1 MLKPSL
7 QLKLSQQQKMSPQ
20 MQQNIGLLLLPALD
34 IKELIQSSLDENIML
49 EIDELQANQVTDGA
63 SFAIAPE
70 ESVASNA
77 DNPIDLDQTNIVSD
91 EEWSDRQV
99 TSESDAPTNFEYSHN
114 TDDISSPSGKTLTD
128 HLLWQLEIESLNTKG
143 MIIGR
148 VVIDAID
155 DNGYLQDSIEDIL
168 KTLSPEIQS
177 DTEEIEAIIGRIQ
190 KFDPA
195 GVAARSL
202 SECILLQLNE
212 LGHLAPELKLAKTIA
227 HKLDSIPTPAE
238 LNKTLKQTLQITNE
252 NLEIAW
258 LLIQNCN
265 RQPGASINTLEPDY
279 VIPDIYVKKSEENW
293 LIELNTSA
301 VPRLRINKKYA
312 NSLENHSEFIEVKKM
327 FEEAKW
333 LIRGL
338 EQREQTIIKVAQ
350 TIVKKQKEF
359 LDYGE
364 EYMRP
369 MILHDVADEI
379 GMHES
384 TVSRITNNK
393 YMHTPRGIFE
403 LRYFFSSYMNSEKSL
418 QSSISIKA
426 KIRMLIA
433 SENPIKPLSD
443 DKITTVLLES
453 GITVARRTVAKYR
466 EAMKI
471 PPSSKRKSAGAS

>member
-91 EEWSDRQV
+91 QEWSDRQV

>member
-91 EEWSDRQV
+91 QEWSDRQV

-227 HKLDSIPTPAE
+227 HQLDSIPTPAE